1 VLNVLESDMAVT
13 IHQLGISTRKTAES
27 NVTVEQ
33 TAGS

>member
-1 VLNVLESDMAVT
+1 VFKDLEFDMPVG
-13 IHQLGISTRKTAES
+13 IRQLGNATRKTAES